1 MKRADRRCRHTPA
14 IDEAHFQKTKSFKL
28 VQRPQK
34 IGFSTIGQAG
44 KFRNRLRPGVP
55 NDAQ

>member
-1 MKRADRRCRHTPA
+1 MKRADRRCRHNRLL

-44 KFRNRLRPGVP
+44 KFRNRLRP